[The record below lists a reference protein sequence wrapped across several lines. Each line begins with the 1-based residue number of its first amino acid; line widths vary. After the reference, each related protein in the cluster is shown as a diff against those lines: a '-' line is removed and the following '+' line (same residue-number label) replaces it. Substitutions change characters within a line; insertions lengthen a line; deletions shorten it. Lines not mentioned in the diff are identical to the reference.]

1 SYCLVFLDLSIST
14 HFPYTTL
21 FRSFS
26 KINQKDFL
34 PAFKTEIKNVKNK
47 IEVIV
52 NRTEAPTFENTVE
65 ALEFAGERLDRI
77 SNIFFNLK
85 DRKSTRLNSSHV
97 KTSYAV
103 FCLK

>member
-1 SYCLVFLDLSIST
+1 MNILLTDFNTPFLT
-14 HFPYTTL
+14 AP
-21 FRSFS
+21 FS